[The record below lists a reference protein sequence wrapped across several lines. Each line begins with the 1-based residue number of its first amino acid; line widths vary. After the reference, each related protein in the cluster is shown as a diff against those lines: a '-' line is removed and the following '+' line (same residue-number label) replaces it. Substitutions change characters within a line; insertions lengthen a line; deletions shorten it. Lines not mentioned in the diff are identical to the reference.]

1 MLEPDVP
8 EYLVDYCLVGDK
20 RDDPNRAS
28 APRAEQGIF
37 HPDHPDGPGPTYAPR
52 FEPFISVDVGA
63 HNLTDGNLEAAHN
76 QEIRR
81 RTRVVRLFPNE
92 ASLLRLVSAMLAEK
106 SEDWESGKAYIN
118 MEDEWPGENRLY
130 RKDVA

>member
-37 HPDHPDGPGPTYAPR
+37 HPDHPDGPGSTYAPR
-52 FEPFISVDVGA
+52 IYRPLRTSLNEKNQVGV
-63 HNLTDGNLEAAHN
+63 
-76 QEIRR
+76 R
-81 RTRVVRLFPNE
+81 RT
-92 ASLLRLVSAMLAEK
+92 SI
-106 SEDWESGKAYIN
+106 YIWN
-118 MEDEWPGENRLY
+118 F
-130 RKDVA
+130 